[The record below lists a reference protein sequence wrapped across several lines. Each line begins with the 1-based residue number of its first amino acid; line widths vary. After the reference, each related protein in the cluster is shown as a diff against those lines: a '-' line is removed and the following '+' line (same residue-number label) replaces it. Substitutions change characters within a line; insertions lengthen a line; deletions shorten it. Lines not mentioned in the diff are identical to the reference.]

1 VVAVTALLTT
11 LCWPSFGAALA
22 VAAAVLTV
30 LPERPESKRQ
40 RHGREV
46 GEITHK
52 E

>member
-11 LCWPSFGAALA
+11 LCWPSLGAAIA

-30 LPERPESKRQ
+30 LPERAESKRQ
-40 RHGREV
+40 RYRREV
-46 GEITHK
+46 GDITHK